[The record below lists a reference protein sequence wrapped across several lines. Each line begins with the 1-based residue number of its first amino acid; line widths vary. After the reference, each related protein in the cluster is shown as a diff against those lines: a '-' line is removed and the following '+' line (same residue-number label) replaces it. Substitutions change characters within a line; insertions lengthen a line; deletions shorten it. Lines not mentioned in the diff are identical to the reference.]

1 MVTGRMAP
9 NVVCCIN
16 IYLISHL
23 NGKAHR
29 RYRTS
34 SGAQLISASLCTKC
48 ALRPTSPSFR
58 NMRLLTWSH
67 DANRRAEFRTQTV
80 FCHMTK
86 DIIATYRSF
95 ALPVDGDD
103 WELGGS
109 GQRGTQVTFAHVVEA
124 HTVYTIL
131 YETHQHADER
141 AQCVF
146 ASQRIILRVQDR
158 QDSSA
163 RTVTE
168 PRTQNKATHESSN
181 AHNTLRVFH
190 SHK

>member
-1 MVTGRMAP
+1 
-9 NVVCCIN
+9 
-16 IYLISHL
+16 
-23 NGKAHR
+23 
-29 RYRTS
+29 
-34 SGAQLISASLCTKC
+34 
-48 ALRPTSPSFR
+48 
-58 NMRLLTWSH
+58 
-67 DANRRAEFRTQTV
+67 
-80 FCHMTK
+80 MTK

-124 HTVYTIL
+124 HTVYTIP

-163 RTVTE
+163 RTVSE
-168 PRTQNKATHESSN
+168 PRSQNKATHESSN

-190 SHK
+190 SLTSEARKPSHESLKLAREGETFNGTLSAGIGNTVPVV